1 MSIRHYDIGKQPKWV
16 QEYVETLL
24 MKLEERRLQ
33 LNEVRSLLAGDE
45 GIMTDTRIMRYEDED
60 TMLPNGERVSFYF
73 NGYEDRVDIDVV
85 ENGVEI
91 YHYGGFGNLT
101 IRPSSS
107 NHLFLEVDRA
117 T

>member
-1 MSIRHYDIGKQPKWV
+1 MSIRHYDIRKQPKWV
-16 QEYVETLL
+16 QQYIDTLL
-24 MKLEERRLQ
+24 MKLTEQTDKVEELRALH
-33 LNEVRSLLAGDE
+33 AGE
-45 GIMTDTRIMRYEDED
+45 GITDTRLMRFEGVD
-60 TMLPNGERVSFYF
+60 TMLPNGTRVSFFF
-73 NGYEDRVDIDVV
+73 NEYDDRLDVDVL